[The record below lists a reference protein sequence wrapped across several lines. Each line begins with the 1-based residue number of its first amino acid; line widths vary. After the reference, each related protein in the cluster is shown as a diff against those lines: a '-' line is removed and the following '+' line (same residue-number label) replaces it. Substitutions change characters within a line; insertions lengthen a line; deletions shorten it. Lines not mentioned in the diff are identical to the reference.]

1 MEVGVG
7 EFSSLSVT
15 CLGPVMLLNEGL
27 TAFGPQGQVQGWH
40 LEVWPLRLSG
50 SSCSHPVVWSV
61 ASPSVIGPALS
72 SGVTQGC
79 WETPWYSSLHLVGL

>member
-1 MEVGVG
+1 MV
-7 EFSSLSVT
+7 
-15 CLGPVMLLNEGL
+15 PVMLLNEGL

-50 SSCSHPVVWSV
+50 SYSHSLMWPV

-72 SGVTQGC
+72 LCHPEVLGTCLV
-79 WETPWYSSLHLVGL
+79 PSLHLVGL